1 MLIGIDVGGTF
12 TDGVLFDGHSIAAT
26 VKYPT
31 DNRDLKSTLLQVL
44 DRLLV
49 GISPEGIQRVV
60 FSTTLVTNLLATES
74 GDRTA
79 LLLLP
84 GPGLPLETYRLF
96 ADTYFL
102 SGSIDFKGRKT
113 SALDRQE
120 VYEVLEQINDTGIK
134 KVAVVGKFSNR
145 NSELEREVGQI
156 IGNRYP
162 DWDVALGNEIAGQ
175 LNFLR
180 RIVTTYYS
188 VMTRAAWVE
197 FVMEIEQA
205 LAERGLQ
212 TEVDVL
218 KADGGTMSL
227 HLSTA
232 KPCETVFSGPAAS
245 TMGAVALVEKARNSV
260 VIDIGGTTADISL
273 LIDGQPLYASKG
285 ALIRGHYSHI
295 KAFSVYSL
303 PLGGDSPITLVD
315 GTIVLGSQ
323 RRGRAACYG
332 GEEPTVTDVFNQ
344 KYDLGIGAP
353 EQSTDKLSALLV
365 GTEITMGILCAEVEK
380 IVVDSLQN
388 IIEKMFKEWENE
400 PAYRVWEVVHG
411 RKFDVH
417 EIIGIGAASAAIIP
431 VLAKRME
438 VEYLIPEHAAVANA
452 LGACVAR
459 PTLAL
464 KLHVDTEKGYFVLDQ
479 DGISGNVKIGQA
491 MQLQDAR
498 DMARQQLLELARGRG
513 MEQYAGE
520 AEFYLEEQFNVIRG
534 WNTAGK
540 IFDIGI
546 QIAPGII
553 KEYPGVSR

>member
-12 TDGVLFDGHSIAAT
+12 TDGVLFDGHTITAT
-26 VKYPT
+26 VKHPT
-31 DNRDLKSTLLQVL
+31 DNQDLKATLLQVL

-49 GISPEGIQRVV
+49 GISPDVIHRVV
-60 FSTTLVTNLLATES
+60 LSTTLVTNLVATEG

-84 GPGLPLETYRLF
+84 GPGLPLDTYRLF
-96 ADTYFL
+96 ADTFFL
-102 SGSIDFKGRKT
+102 QGSVDFKGRQT
-113 SALDRQE
+113 APLDPQE
-120 VYEVLEQINDTGIK
+120 VFKALEQINYCGIS

-145 NSELEREVGQI
+145 NNELEREVGQI
-156 IGNRYP
+156 ITSNYP
-162 DWDVALGNEIAGQ
+162 HWDMALGSETAGQ

-188 VMTRAAWVE
+188 VMTRAAWTD
-197 FVMEIEQA
+197 FVREIELA
-205 LAERGLQ
+205 LAERRIKA
-212 TEVDVL
+212 EVDVL
-218 KADGGTMSL
+218 KADGGTMPL
-227 HLSTA
+227 HLSITR
-232 KPCETVFSGPAAS
+232 PCETIFSGPAAS
-245 TMGAVALVEKARNSV
+245 TMGAVALLTEPRNSV

-273 LIDGQPLYASKG
+273 LIEGQPLYASKG
-285 ALIRGHYSHI
+285 AQIQGHHTHI
-295 KAFSVYSL
+295 NAFSVYSL
-303 PLGGDSPITLVD
+303 PIGGDSPLTLTD
-315 GTIVLGSQ
+315 ESISLGRI

-332 GEEPTVTDVFNQ
+332 GDEPTVTDVFNQ
-344 KYDLGIGAP
+344 KYGLGIGVSD
-353 EQSTDKLSALLV
+353 QSTAKLSAILE
-365 GTEITMGILCAEVEK
+365 GTGLSLESLCNEVEK
-380 IVVDSLQN
+380 MVVDRLHST
-388 IIEKMFKEWENE
+388 IEKMFHEWENE

-431 VLAKRME
+431 ILAKRMQ
-438 VEYLIPEHAAVANA
+438 VEYLIPEYAAVANA

-464 KLHVDTEKGYFVLDQ
+464 SLHVDTEKGYFVLDQ
-479 DGISGNVKIGQA
+479 EGISGRVKVGQS

-498 DMARQQLLELARGRG
+498 EMARQHLAELARARG
-513 MEQYAGE
+513 MEQYADE

-553 KEYPGVSR
+553 MEYKGVSI